1 MTTKA
6 VCALSLLGMLA
17 GAAGAAGGAEPATA
31 PSAAALA
38 KSVRQVRFSDGFEV
52 RLSLT
57 VIDAD
62 GHRAAPIKLA
72 VVGQFGVDKARLV
85 VRGISPDAVRD
96 RFVAAERDP
105 SGRLRV
111 LQYARPLADGVA
123 EADPLARLFGSDLV
137 VWDMLSPWWDWPQ
150 QSAVGTGAVA
160 GRDCRVVRSQAN
172 APAAHVHEV
181 VSCVDAALGIALKT
195 ELLDARRSPVRTTV
209 VEQVMRNVSGVAF
222 VKRMTITSGDRS
234 ATEVEVYAGDENYLI
249 GADTFAAL
257 DGRPPAGT
265 KADK

>member
-6 VCALSLLGMLA
+6 VCALSLLGML
-17 GAAGAAGGAEPATA
+17 AGAAGGAEPATA

-150 QSAVGTGAVA
+150 QSAAGTGAAA
-160 GRDCRVVRSQAN
+160 GRDCAVVRSQAN
-172 APAAHVHEV
+172 LLAAQVREV
-181 VSCVDAALGIALKT
+181 VSCVDAALGLALKT
-195 ELLDARRSPVRTTV
+195 ELLDARRAPVRTMA
-209 VEQVMRNVSGVAF
+209 VEQVLRNVSGVAF
-222 VKRMTITSGDRS
+222 VKRMTITSADKS
-234 ATEVEVYAGDENYLI
+234 ATEVEIYAGDENYAI
-249 GADTFAAL
+249 AADTFAAL
-257 DGRPPAGT
+257 DAHPPAGT
-265 KADK
+265 QGNK